1 MYNKQKTV
9 PYSGTELLIYA
20 IPNSNQG
27 GTGMSKKQIRQIIT
41 DLTEKLCRKDF
52 LEKSGLSKKNILMLM
67 NKEHWEEQLIRL
79 IPIKKRVS
87 CRLVFEI
94 CEEPLALLGREPEEG
109 WMKFTYQYACHILY
123 PDAEFSKETDRFSA
137 GALFYLEILQYFFNI
152 Y

>member
-79 IPIKKRVS
+79 IPISHRFYIRVMYS
-87 CRLVFEI
+87 SSFTTAI
-94 CEEPLALLGREPEEG
+94 CECPCYSNRSHCIQPV
-109 WMKFTYQYACHILY
+109 FILY
-123 PDAEFSKETDRFSA
+123 AFSLYRA
-137 GALFYLEILQYFFNI
+137 WHNRI
-152 Y
+152 YSCK

>member
-1 MYNKQKTV
+1 
-9 PYSGTELLIYA
+9 
-20 IPNSNQG
+20 
-27 GTGMSKKQIRQIIT
+27 MSKKQIRQIIT

-94 CEEPLALLGREPEEG
+94 CEEPLAGAGRGLDEI
-109 WMKFTYQYACHILY
+109 HIPVCLPY
-123 PDAEFSKETDRFSA
+123 SVS
-137 GALFYLEILQYFFNI
+137 
-152 Y
+152 